1 MPDTTSHH
9 HRAARSRRAR
19 LVHAALRRLLKVK
32 PPGDARTLARWA
44 RHALGLPARLSWV
57 VPPGVRITQSAAPVR
72 GEWVVPHGGDAPGAP
87 VVYYLHGGGYVACSP
102 VTHRPITTTLARQL
116 HARVFALDYRL
127 APEHPFPAALEDA
140 LAGYRWLLAQGTD
153 PRRLV
158 LAGDSAG
165 GGLALAT
172 LVALRDAG
180 DPLPAAAYLLSP
192 WTDLA
197 GTGESVRRNAEAC
210 DTFLPADVPRFA
222 SAYLGATPPDDP
234 RASPLYADL
243 RGLPPLLTQVGTS
256 EILYSDATRLHERVL
271 AAGGTSELHT
281 YEGVPHVWQVLAW
294 VLPEARSALEEAA
307 RWVRGQVGVG
317 VSGSG
322 VLGARRG

>member
-19 LVHAALRRLLKVK
+19 LVHTAIRRLLKVK
-32 PPGDARTLARWA
+32 PPGDARALARWA
-44 RHALGLPARLSWV
+44 RHALGMPARLAWL
-57 VPPGVRITQSAAPVR
+57 VPPGVRITPVAAPVR
-72 GEWVVPHGGDAPGAP
+72 AEWVVPRGGTAPGAA

-102 VTHRPITTTLARQL
+102 VTHRPITITLARQL

-140 LAGYRWLLAQGTD
+140 LAGYRWLLAQGVA
-153 PRRLV
+153 PSRLV

-210 DTFLPADVPRFA
+210 DTFQPADVPRFA
-222 SAYLGATPPDDP
+222 AAYLGPTPPDDP

-243 RGLPPLLTQVGTS
+243 HGLPPLLTQVGTS
-256 EILYSDATRLHERVL
+256 EILYSDATRLHDRAL
-271 AAGGTSELHT
+271 AAGVASELHT
-281 YEGVPHVWQVLAW
+281 YDGVPHVWQVLAW
-294 VLPEARSALEEAA
+294 VLPEARSALAEAA
-307 RWVRGQVGVG
+307 AWLRRQLPAAGE
-317 VSGSG
+317 
-322 VLGARRG
+322 GAA